1 MRRYRRNEDIVYPS
15 HATAADFRLRSPRPG
30 PARETRSIAGR
41 TTLGLI
47 INPKTKEPVLATTD
61 GSYIGIR
68 SLRQDTLLRKLGT
81 GYLSDSREDASVA
94 TGYPR
99 VHTPEGVATSGSGY
113 GTALYSAICDGAHL
127 DFRKLVDISHW
138 GRGDGICS
146 DTKDRSGYADRWW
159 AAALKR
165 GLTEEHIEEEE
176 ERDENV
182 DLDLEPGD
190 LSCVQTEG
198 KIVYVNKVNVD
209 LEKTTEKTFDT
220 FSYESLIAHNLVAAE
235 IVTTLPGVITDGAD
249 LYVLWHEMLEDPG
262 LIIDTNEV
270 PLLALD
276 VRGLSEDAVSLL
288 SLAYLA
294 SGQPDSAVDDLRNRW
309 ARNLDPDATSG
320 QGRLFKANGMADVV
334 EARRI
339 SGWDEI
345 SDLP

>member
-1 MRRYRRNEDIVYPS
+1 MRRYRQNEE
-15 HATAADFRLRSPRPG
+15 FRLQAPRPG
-30 PARETRSIAGR
+30 PARESRSIAGR

-61 GSYIGIR
+61 GSYVGIR
-68 SLRQDTLLRKLGT
+68 SLRQESLLRKLGT
-81 GYLSDSREDASVA
+81 GYLSDNSEDASVA

-99 VHTPEGVATSGSGY
+99 VHTPEGVTTSGMGY

-127 DFRKLVDISHW
+127 DRGRHIELSHW
-138 GRGDGICS
+138 SRASGDGICS

-159 AAALKR
+159 SAALKL
-165 GLTEEHIEEEE
+165 GLTEEHVEEEE

-190 LSCVQTEG
+190 LSCVETEG

-209 LEKTTEKTFDT
+209 IEKTTEKTFDT
-220 FSYESLIAHNLVAAE
+220 FSYESLIEHHLVAAE
-235 IVTTLPGVITDGAD
+235 IVVDLPGVINDDAD
-249 LYVLWHEMLEDPG
+249 LYVLWRTVLEDPD
-262 LIIDTNEV
+262 LIIDTHEV

-294 SGQPDSAVDDLRNRW
+294 SGQSDGAVDDLRNRW
-309 ARNLDPDATSG
+309 SRNLDPDARSG
-320 QGRLFKANGMADVV
+320 QGRLFKVNGMADVL

-339 SGWDEI
+339 SGWDAL

>member
-1 MRRYRRNEDIVYPS
+1 MRRYRRNEE
-15 HATAADFRLRSPRPG
+15 FRLQAPRPG

-41 TTLGLI
+41 TTIGLI

-61 GSYIGIR
+61 GSYVGIR
-68 SLRQDTLLRKLGT
+68 SLRQESLLKKLGT
-81 GYLSDSREDASVA
+81 GYLSDSNEDASVA

-99 VHTPEGVATSGSGY
+99 VHTPEGVTVSGMGY

-127 DFRKLVDISHW
+127 DFKKHVEISHH
-138 GRGDGICS
+138 RRASGDGICS
-146 DTKDRSGYADRWW
+146 DTRDRSGYADRWW

-182 DLDLEPGD
+182 SLKLDPDD
-190 LSCVQTEG
+190 LSCVETDG
-198 KIVYVNKVNVD
+198 KIVYVNEVNVD

-220 FSYESLIAHNLVAAE
+220 FSYESLIEHNLVAAE

-249 LYVLWHEMLEDPG
+249 LYVLWREVLEDPD
-262 LIIDTNEV
+262 LIVDTNDV

-294 SGQPDSAVDDLRNRW
+294 SGQTDSAVDDLRNRW

-339 SGWDEI
+339 SGWDEL

>member
-1 MRRYRRNEDIVYPS
+1 MRRYRRNEE
-15 HATAADFRLRSPRPG
+15 FQLRAPGPG
-30 PARETRSIAGR
+30 PARATRSIAGR

-61 GSYIGIR
+61 GAYVSIR
-68 SLRQDTLLRKLGT
+68 SLRQESLLMKLGT
-81 GYLSDSREDASVA
+81 GYLSDSKEEASVA

-99 VHTPEGVATSGSGY
+99 VHTPEGVTTSGMGY

-127 DFRKLVDISHW
+127 DFKKHVDISHW
-138 GRGDGICS
+138 RHATGDGICS
-146 DTKDRSGYADRWW
+146 DTADRSGYADRWW
-159 AAALKR
+159 AAALKL
-165 GLTEEHIEEEE
+165 GLTEEHVEEEE

-198 KIVYVNKVNVD
+198 RIVYVNKVNVD

-220 FSYESLIAHNLVAAE
+220 YSYESLIEHNLVAAE
-235 IVTTLPGVITDGAD
+235 IVVQLPGVINDDAD
-249 LYVLWHEMLEDPG
+249 LYVLWREVLEDPD
-262 LIIDTNEV
+262 LIIDTNDV

-294 SGQPDSAVDDLRNRW
+294 NGQSDVAVDDLRNRW
-309 ARNLDPDATSG
+309 ARNLDPGASSG

-334 EARRI
+334 EARRVSRWDDL
-339 SGWDEI
+339 SG
-345 SDLP
+345 LP